1 MCSIVPAAADF
12 LHLSLQGH
20 YGSCTITNMDRLIEA
35 DVVFLNFSGGAA
47 RITPPPGTL
56 AQTSPRRSARG
67 RRDDFLF
74 LNLTLQSAAN
84 APPGEIDHY
93 ARLAADVYYGTP
105 GSVTSALRE
114 AAAVVNDQLM
124 DAGDS
129 GDSTQ
134 GSIMMAVL
142 RGRDFYVAHCGRGHA
157 VLIRPGQVTRY
168 TSKEAE
174 QRPLGTA
181 YTPHLRYYHFLVNEA
196 DIIILTTASGDLWSE
211 STLSGLSTLN
221 PEQAVDRLVAASN
234 QDLTG
239 ILARISPA
247 GGTRTFP
254 EAAAAISDPIDRV
267 HASAQTSARYRPRGR
282 STEPSKLSLT
292 TAGIIARAT
301 SFYHLGLRG
310 LSEIL
315 NRVSPGVTDPLHP
328 DALSRRMLIGIA
340 VAVPMIIV
348 ALTAIVYSGKGKKE
362 QFEEY
367 YAEAA
372 AMVATAQHKPLSE
385 EARSDWEGAFELLER
400 AGAYG
405 TSPDYEFLRGQV
417 EGSLDTLDLVVRL
430 DFQPIVNGGFGTNAD
445 ITALAAST
453 IDVYVLDSNERV
465 IHHAWG
471 VPERGFEVD
480 STFKCL
486 GGDQDF
492 PEMGAPVDIVI
503 QKEPGALGT
512 EGVVAVDEDG
522 TLLYCAPDLPPA
534 IAQLTPP
541 NIGWGRIQA
550 IDVFGDSL
558 YVLDPSTN
566 SVWIY
571 EATGGLFSGIPELYF
586 VEDVQDLSSAIDLA
600 LAQDELV
607 VLYADGRLD
616 RCRRTRE
623 PDPGGGERIRVE
635 CDPDPH
641 FQDERLDREQ
651 TPQIPGA
658 VPIEMD
664 YSAPPEPS
672 LFFLDLLSNSV
683 FHYSMRLVY
692 QGQYLPLEMF
702 DGEITAMT
710 LGPPNDLYLAV
721 GSQVLH
727 AEPTR

>member
-124 DAGDS
+124 DAGGS
-129 GDSTQ
+129 GESTQ
-134 GSIMMAVL
+134 GSIIMAVL

-239 ILARISPA
+239 ILARISPP

-254 EAAAAISDPIDRV
+254 EPPAAISDPIDRV
-267 HASAQTSARYRPRGR
+267 RASAQTSARYRPRGR

-292 TAGIIARAT
+292 IAGISARAT
-301 SFYHLGLRG
+301 SFYHIGLQG

-372 AMVATAQHKPLSE
+372 AMVATAQQKPLSE
-385 EARSDWEGAFELLER
+385 EARADWEGAFEVLQR

-417 EGSLDTLDLVVRL
+417 EGSLDSLDLVVRL

-480 STFKCL
+480 STFECL

-522 TLLYCAPDLPPA
+522 TLLYCAPELPPA

-586 VEDVQDLSSAIDLA
+586 VEDIQDLSSAIDLA

-616 RCRRTRE
+616 RCRRARE
-623 PDPGGGERIRVE
+623 PDSGGGERIRVE
-635 CDPDPH
+635 CDPDPN
-641 FQDERLDREQ
+641 FQDERLGREQ

-672 LFFLDLLSNSV
+672 LFFLDLLSNTV

-692 QGQYLPLEMF
+692 QGQYLPLETF

-710 LGPPNDLYLAV
+710 LGPPNDLYIAV